1 VSLYLSAVHSSP
13 SADAELTR
21 SLSLMRMCDKNMQQE
36 DATVLESIH
45 GYLESRLLLLNNIK
59 VRFSSAW
66 FPVIPR
72 R

>member
-1 VSLYLSAVHSSP
+1 MHSSP
-13 SADAELTR
+13 PADAAMTR

-59 VRFSSAW
+59 VRLSSIMPLLSA
-66 FPVIPR
+66 R

>member
-1 VSLYLSAVHSSP
+1 MSLHPVCCPLEP
-13 SADAELTR
+13 ADAGMTS

-59 VRFSSAW
+59 VRLRSIGSLLCS
-66 FPVIPR
+66 PH
-72 R
+72 